1 MSPEQVPLSALRLHT
16 EPSTSS
22 WYPDVVEVA
31 DVVVESRINETVST
45 VLEVVVEAGL
55 IGGDMG
61 NIDEADSITSLQK
74 S

>member
-1 MSPEQVPLSALRLHT
+1 MMSPEQVPLSALRLHT

-22 WYPDVVEVA
+22 WYSDVVVV
-31 DVVVESRINETVST
+31 VVVESRINETVST

-61 NIDEADSITSLQK
+61 NNDEADSITSLQK

>member
-1 MSPEQVPLSALRLHT
+1 MSALRLQR

-22 WYPDVVEVA
+22 WYSVVVEVA

-55 IGGDMG
+55 IGGDIG
-61 NIDEADSITSLQK
+61 NNDEADSITFLQK